1 MSELESLIKREQDK
15 VGRAEKIAALE
26 TNSGWPFMVE
36 YITSIRDQAM
46 KKLTEDIT
54 ETETQRYRGE
64 YAVAQ
69 RILNFIEKGK
79 KEEADARR
87 ELARLEGLRS

>member
-36 YITSIRDQAM
+36 YITSIRDQA
-46 KKLTEDIT
+46 KKI
-54 ETETQRYRGE
+54 
-64 YAVAQ
+64 
-69 RILNFIEKGK
+69 
-79 KEEADARR
+79 
-87 ELARLEGLRS
+87 S